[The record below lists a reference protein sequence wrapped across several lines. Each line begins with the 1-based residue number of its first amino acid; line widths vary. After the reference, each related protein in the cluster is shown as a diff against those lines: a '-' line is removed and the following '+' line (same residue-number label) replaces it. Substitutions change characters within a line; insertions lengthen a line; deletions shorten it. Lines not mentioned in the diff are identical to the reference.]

1 MRSDAQVRGAGADI
15 LVGTCSWTDKTL
27 IDSKAFYPSDARS
40 AEARLRY
47 YADRFPIV
55 EVDSTYY
62 ALPSRR
68 NAELW
73 VERTPDDFTFNV
85 KAFGYFT
92 GHAIDK
98 SRLPAEL
105 KHFTKGER
113 KQRLYPKDLPEQAQT
128 MIWQLFADSIEP
140 LDAAG
145 KLGAVLFQFGH
156 WFRKNRE
163 SCDHLR
169 ELAER
174 FPYRAAVE
182 FRGGGWMEPERRE
195 STLSLLEE
203 LNMTYVVVD
212 EPQTGSFTPPVVA
225 STSPELAMVRLH
237 GHNADNWEKKNI
249 SAAERFKYLYSDD
262 ELDDWVAPVKQ
273 LAEQSQ
279 QVHVLFNNCYAD
291 YGVRNAAQMATKLG
305 AAS

>member
-1 MRSDAQVRGAGADI
+1 MTTGPDI
-15 LVGTCSWTDKTL
+15 RVGTCSWTDKTL
-27 IDSKAFYPSDARS
+27 IDAKTFYPPDARS

-73 VERTPDDFTFNV
+73 VERTPGHFTFNI
-85 KAFGYFT
+85 KAFGFFT

-98 SRLPAEL
+98 ARLSAEL
-105 KHFTKGER
+105 KHFTKGEKR
-113 KQRLYPKDLPEQAQT
+113 QRLYPKDIPEQAQS
-128 MIWQLFADSIEP
+128 MIWQLFADALEP
-140 LDAAG
+140 LERAG

-156 WFRKNRE
+156 WFRKNRQ

-169 ELAER
+169 ELSDR
-174 FPYRAAVE
+174 LPYRAAVE

-195 STLSLLEE
+195 STLSLLED
-203 LNMTYVVVD
+203 LKLTYVTVD
-212 EPQTGSFTPPVVA
+212 EPQGFDSSTEPVVA
-225 STSPELAMVRLH
+225 STSSGLAIVRLH
-237 GHNADNWEKKNI
+237 GHNADNWERKDI
-249 SAAERFKYLYSDD
+249 SAAERFKYLYSEQ
-262 ELDDWVAPVKQ
+262 ELEDWVEPVKQ
-273 LAEQSQ
+273 LAQQSE

-291 YGVRNAAQMATKLG
+291 YGVRNATQMATMLENN
-305 AAS
+305 

>member
-1 MRSDAQVRGAGADI
+1 MTPGET

-27 IDSKAFYPSDARS
+27 IDSKAFYPPDARS
-40 AEARLRY
+40 AEARLRH
-47 YADRFPIV
+47 YADRFSIV

-92 GHAIDK
+92 QHPIAK

-113 KQRLYPKDLPEQAQT
+113 KQNLYPKDLPEQAQT
-128 MIWQLFADSIEP
+128 MIWQLFTDALEP
-140 LDAAG
+140 LHSAG
-145 KLGAVLFQFGH
+145 KLGAVLFQFPH
-156 WFRKNRE
+156 WFRKNRQ

-174 FPYRAAVE
+174 LPYRAAVE
-182 FRGGGWMEPERRE
+182 FRGGGWMEEERRE
-195 STLSLLEE
+195 STLSLLEQLE
-203 LNMTYVVVD
+203 MAYVVVD
-212 EPQTGSFTPPVVA
+212 EPQGTGSSTAPVIA
-225 STSPELAMVRLH
+225 STSPELAVVRMH
-237 GHNADNWEKKNI
+237 GRNTDTWEKKGI
-249 SAAERFKYLYSDD
+249 SAAERFRYLYSDD
-262 ELDDWVAPVKQ
+262 ELDEWVAPIKQ
-273 LAEQSQ
+273 LAEQSR

-291 YGVRNAAQMATKLG
+291 FGVRNAAQMATKLEAG
-305 AAS
+305 QQVR